1 MFNEGLMKRYRAFT
15 SITTAVLIATAAISI
30 IIAASENV
38 FASYDASQA
47 ATTSS
52 LYHLFAAKL
61 Q

>member
-1 MFNEGLMKRYRAFT
+1 MKRYRAFT